1 MQEPLTAQAITEQQR
16 NLLSV
21 ALLNSERNVALLNQ
35 ALAAA
40 NARIAEL
47 EATKNE
53 GSIPDNLTT
62 FASGPPYD
70 QSKDRIENGAFA

>member
-1 MQEPLTAQAITEQQR
+1 MTEAPKPEPLTAQSITDNQR

-35 ALAAA
+35 ALMVA

-47 EATKNE
+47 ESLLGKA
-53 GSIPDNLTT
+53 D
-62 FASGPPYD
+62 
-70 QSKDRIENGAFA
+70 GADA